1 MKNIGKSSIWV
12 EKYRPQS
19 FDDLIV
25 PSGVRKFLKQIKEDG
40 ETPNLLFSGIHGT
53 GKTATAKAITN
64 ELGATMMHMN
74 CSFNTSINDIR
85 FEVTRFATTNSI
97 ENFGGKKIAILD
109 ECDRLS
115 TEAMDSLKG
124 LIEEVHNNCRFIF
137 ITNRYQ
143 KIIGPLNSRTQH
155 FPFGATEAEKED
167 LVVQYFKRC
176 QFILDNEGIEYDMQT
191 LARFITELFP
201 DFRKILNELQ
211 KFSKSN
217 GEINEG
223 IFNYQDDKLINGL
236 VDVMKTRKFNDMRKI
251 VSELDPQTF
260 YSTMYGNMDEY
271 LQDKIKPDVVEI
283 LGEWAAKDGTTIDRE
298 VNMAACCTIL
308 MKTCNGNWV
317 GQDKKK

>member
-12 EKYRPQS
+12 EKYRPQN

-25 PSGVRKFLKQIKEDG
+25 PSGVRQFLQQIKEDG

-53 GKTATAKAITN
+53 GKTATAKVITK
-64 ELGATMMHMN
+64 ELDATMMHMN
-74 CSFNTSINDIR
+74 CSINTSINDIR

-97 ENFGGKKIAILD
+97 ENWGGKKIAILD

-143 KIIGPLNSRTQH
+143 KIIGPLDSRTQH
-155 FPFGATEAEKED
+155 FQFGHNETEKEE

-176 QFILDNEGIEYDMQT
+176 QFILDNEGVEYDMET

-217 GEINEG
+217 GEITEG
-223 IFNYQDDKLINGL
+223 IFDYQDEKLISGL
-236 VDVMKTRKFNDMRKI
+236 VDVMKAAKFNDMRKLI
-251 VSELDPQTF
+251 PALDPQSF

-271 LQDKIKPDVVEI
+271 LKDSIKPDVTEI

-298 VNMAACCTIL
+298 VNLAACCTVL
-308 MKTCNGNWV
+308 MKTCH
-317 GQDKKK
+317 KKWL

>member
-1 MKNIGKSSIWV
+1 MKNIGQSSIWC
-12 EKYRPQS
+12 EKFRPQN

-25 PSGVRKFLKQIKEDG
+25 PAGVRQFLEQVKEDG
-40 ETPNLLFSGIHGT
+40 EVPNLLFSGLHGT
-53 GKTATAKAITN
+53 GKTATAKSITK
-64 ELGATMMHMN
+64 ELDATMMHMN

-124 LIEEVHNNCRFIF
+124 LIEEVHTNCRFIF

-143 KIIGPLNSRTQH
+143 KIIGPLDSRTQH
-155 FPFGATEAEKED
+155 FQFGANESEKEE

-176 QFILDNEGIEYDMQT
+176 QFILDNEGVEYDMEV
-191 LARFITELFP
+191 LAQFITELFP

-211 KFSKSN
+211 KFSKAH
-217 GEINEG
+217 GKIGEG
-223 IFNYQDDKLINGL
+223 IFDYQDDKLVSNL
-236 VDVMKTRKFNDMRKI
+236 VDVMKSLKFDDMRKL
-251 VSELDPQTF
+251 VTALDPQTF
-260 YSTMYGNMDEY
+260 YSTMYGNMDEF
-271 LQDKIKPDVVEI
+271 LKNEIKPDVVEI

-298 VNMAACCTIL
+298 INLAACCTIM
-308 MKTCNGNWV
+308 MKVCKGKWL
-317 GQDKKK
+317 